1 MDLYAILGNA
11 IDNAIEC
18 VSQFDDKNKK
28 VISVNVSSKNA
39 FTIFQVENYS
49 HEITSTVDELPTTTK
64 NDIGH
69 GFGLKSIKYIAKK
82 YDGNMYWANNDG
94 IFSLQIMIPVQT
106 VPS

>member
-1 MDLYAILGNA
+1 MFLL
-11 IDNAIEC
+11 
-18 VSQFDDKNKK
+18 KRL
-28 VISVNVSSKNA
+28 
-39 FTIFQVENYS
+39 
-49 HEITSTVDELPTTTK
+49 LPFSRLKTK